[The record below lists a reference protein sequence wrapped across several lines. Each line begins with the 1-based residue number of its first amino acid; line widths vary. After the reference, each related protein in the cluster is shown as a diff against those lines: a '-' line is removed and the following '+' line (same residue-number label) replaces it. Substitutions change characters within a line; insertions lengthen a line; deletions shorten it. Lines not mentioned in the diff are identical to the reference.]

1 MQAMVLDKPAPV
13 ESSPLALA
21 DVPTPVPGPREI
33 RLRVQACG
41 ICRTDLHVLEGEL
54 PPQRPHVIPGHQVVG
69 EVDAQGPGAIRF
81 APGDRAG
88 IAWLRHTCGQC
99 RYCRAGDEN
108 LCPNAQFTGYH
119 EDGGYAQFAVVH
131 EDFAYRL
138 PRTLDPVQ
146 TAPLLC
152 AGIIGY
158 RALRRANVR
167 PGCRLGLY
175 GFGSSAHVCIQVA
188 LHWGCTPYVMTRDP
202 RHQDLARQLG
212 AAWAGGA
219 NESPPQPLDSAILFA
234 PVGDLVPT
242 ALEALDKGGT
252 LAVAGIHLTQ
262 IPPLDYQRHLFYE
275 KNLRSVTANTRRDG
289 SELLHLVAEIPLRP
303 HVTRFPLRDAN
314 IALQQLKTD
323 GFNGSG
329 VIDFA
334 LT

>member
-1 MQAMVLDKPAPV
+1 
-13 ESSPLALA
+13 
-21 DVPTPVPGPREI
+21 
-33 RLRVQACG
+33 
-41 ICRTDLHVLEGEL
+41 
-54 PPQRPHVIPGHQVVG
+54 
-69 EVDAQGPGAIRF
+69 
-81 APGDRAG
+81 
-88 IAWLRHTCGQC
+88 
-99 RYCRAGDEN
+99 
-108 LCPNAQFTGYH
+108 
-119 EDGGYAQFAVVH
+119 
-131 EDFAYRL
+131 
-138 PRTLDPVQ
+138 
-146 TAPLLC
+146 
-152 AGIIGY
+152 
-158 RALRRANVR
+158 
-167 PGCRLGLY
+167 
-175 GFGSSAHVCIQVA
+175 
-188 LHWGCTPYVMTRDP
+188 MTRDP

-219 NESPPQPLDSAILFA
+219 NECPPQPLDSAILFA

-289 SELLHLVAEIPLRP
+289 TELLHLAAEIPLRP